1 MSSTATP
8 MWSILPNKARS
19 LCGLGPED
27 LRQGGDPDLELLRRR
42 LLGRDPALDLTARRV
57 EGLGQRLA
65 VVAVAPG
72 EHLDRE
78 RGAAEAD
85 PGAGG
90 RARALD
96 QPL

>member
-8 MWSILPNKARS
+8 MWSILPNKPRS

-42 LLGRDPALDLTARRV
+42 LLGRDATLDLPAGRV
-57 EGLGQRLA
+57 EGLGEGLSVGA
-65 VVAVAPG
+65 VGSG
-72 EHLDRE
+72 EHLHGK

-85 PGAGG
+85 ARAGGGAG
-90 RARALD
+90 ALD
-96 QPL
+96 QPV